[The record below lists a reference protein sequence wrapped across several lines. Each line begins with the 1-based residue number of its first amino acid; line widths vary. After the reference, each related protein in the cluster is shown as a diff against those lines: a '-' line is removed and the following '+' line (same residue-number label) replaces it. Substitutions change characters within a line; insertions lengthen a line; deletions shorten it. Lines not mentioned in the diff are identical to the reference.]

1 MHRRANDEFLFMK
14 DRAMESFWGQKK
26 EIINPV
32 LAGQAASIKLTTMA
46 RHHVIRVNDALRLR
60 RQFVGYSLIEKY
72 AIVTAIDQVTGFM
85 QLSYPPAQMRQSV
98 AGVEDKIMHDV
109 HSPGQIERIL
119 LEENGTGPEKP
130 PNGNSFKNI
139 TVLRGGD
146 DLGTLFFLRSQF
158 FQVYLPPIEGAGPSA
173 EGKKRATSRSLKA
186 SESSRLTVNTKSKS
200 PIDETHPN
208 NKHIDEETI
217 KGEEEELVK
226 KPTTRNRSPA
236 VETPRSSPRRTRDKI
251 AKTASPVDEM
261 HPGDKQE
268 DDKALEEQ
276 KSPATRRRRAMRRR

>member
-1 MHRRANDEFLFMK
+1 
-14 DRAMESFWGQKK
+14 
-26 EIINPV
+26 
-32 LAGQAASIKLTTMA
+32 
-46 RHHVIRVNDALRLR
+46 
-60 RQFVGYSLIEKY
+60 
-72 AIVTAIDQVTGFM
+72 
-85 QLSYPPAQMRQSV
+85 
-98 AGVEDKIMHDV
+98 
-109 HSPGQIERIL
+109 
-119 LEENGTGPEKP
+119 
-130 PNGNSFKNI
+130 
-139 TVLRGGD
+139 
-146 DLGTLFFLRSQF
+146 
-158 FQVYLPPIEGAGPSA
+158 
-173 EGKKRATSRSLKA
+173 
-186 SESSRLTVNTKSKS
+186 LTVNTKSKS